1 MDEKSSLLPTG
12 KKDSDHGTA
21 KIPRRGSRFG
31 REFYLICILFP
42 SLRPTAQH
50 HPTHHATIIISF
62 HSTANI
68 EGSGVRPSGDSISDI
83 PQVLVPRHRHTLSAG
98 VAAATDPMYK
108 RHKKTATVG
117 GMGHARAP
125 SFMQAPDGSISSMS
139 ESVLSP

>member
-12 KKDSDHGTA
+12 RKDADHGTA

-31 REFYLICILFP
+31 RELFP

-50 HPTHHATIIISF
+50 HLTHHATIFISF
-62 HSTANI
+62 HSTADI
-68 EGSGVRPSGDSISDI
+68 EGSGVRLSGDSISDI